1 MTQLED
7 DRAAGLVAS
16 AMLHVIMDRVA
27 NQGVPF
33 DRRTATK
40 RLLVLANLERLQPRA
55 IAALPD
61 AKLAEWWEVNVARPI
76 RRGV

>member
-40 RLLVLANLERLQPRA
+40 RLLVLANLERFQPR
-55 IAALPD
+55 L
-61 AKLAEWWEVNVARPI
+61 LRPCPMPSWQSGG
-76 RRGV
+76 R